1 MSDPVTFLI
10 SLGQVLATLGL
21 YDEGHPARQRALGQS
36 HETLLRLLEEET
48 DCRFSF
54 LAGEVVYGN
63 RVLREFREWE
73 WAGRLA
79 EVGVERLEFIA
90 PVSFED
96 FERFLCTVYDR
107 LKGDGQSPLLAPVHA
122 PTGIRY
128 GRVAIAG
135 ESAAQVADRPVVTTV
150 PFSLEEEVEGIEWIH
165 EQVTESDDLPMVETE
180 TIVRSLAMAMHQ
192 EGQVVLP
199 LLELKRFDQY
209 TTTHSSNVAVLTMGL
224 AEYLGYGPR
233 EVRILGVAALLHDI
247 GKVKVPSEVLLKPG
261 KYTPEERKVI
271 ETHPVEGAR
280 IILSRHRSME
290 LAATVAYEH
299 HINLDGS
306 GYPRYTYPREA
317 HFASKLVHVCDIYD
331 ALCARRPYRD
341 AFRPE
346 QALVIVEDQSGR
358 HLDPDL
364 VHAFGTMIRQ
374 ARSRRMAAQPR
385 PAIRPNAWRE
395 CSSSSR

>member
-1 MSDPVTFLI
+1 MSDPVTFLT

-21 YDEGHPARQRALGQS
+21 YDEGHPARLRALQNS
-36 HETLLRLLEEET
+36 HESLLRLLEEEET
-48 DCRFSF
+48 DCHFSF
-54 LAGEVVYGN
+54 LTGEVVYRN
-63 RVLREFREWE
+63 RVLQEFREWE

-79 EVGVERLEFIA
+79 EIGVERLEFIP

-96 FERFLCTVYDR
+96 FDRFVSTVYDR
-107 LKGDGQSPLLAPVHA
+107 LKGDGQSPLLAPVYA

-135 ESAAQVADRPVVTTV
+135 ESAAQVADQPVVTTV
-150 PFSLEEEVEGIEWIH
+150 PFSLEEELEGIEWVH
-165 EQVTESDDLPMVETE
+165 EQVSGSDDLPMVETE

-224 AEYLGYGPR
+224 AEYLGYAPR

-247 GKVKVPSEVLLKPG
+247 GKVKVPTEVLLKPG

-280 IILSRHRSME
+280 IILSRHRNME

-306 GYPRYTYPREA
+306 GYPRYTYPRDA

-364 VHAFGTMIRQ
+364 VQAFGTMIRQ
-374 ARSRRMAAQPR
+374 ARSRRMPVDEARVDVTAK
-385 PAIRPNAWRE
+385 AV
-395 CSSSSR
+395 

>member
-1 MSDPVTFLI
+1 MSDPVSFLT

-21 YDEGHPARQRALGQS
+21 YDEGHPARERAVHQS
-36 HETLLRLLEEET
+36 HETLLRLLEEEP

-54 LAGEVVYGN
+54 LTGEVVYGN

-79 EVGVERLEFIA
+79 EIGVERLEFVP

-96 FERFLCTVYDR
+96 FDRFVCTVYDR
-107 LKGDGQSPLLAPVHA
+107 LKGDGQSPLLAPVYA

-135 ESAAQVADRPVVTTV
+135 ESGAQVADQPVVTTI
-150 PFSLEEEVEGIEWIH
+150 PFSLEEELGGIEWIH
-165 EQVTESDDLPMVETE
+165 EQVSQTDDLPMVETE

-199 LLELKRFDQY
+199 LLELKKFDQY

-224 AEYLGYGPR
+224 AEYLGYAPR

-247 GKVKVPSEVLLKPG
+247 GKVKVPTEVLLKPG

-280 IILSRHRSME
+280 IILSRHRNME

-358 HLDPDL
+358 HLDPAL

-374 ARSRRMAAQPR
+374 ARSRRMPVDEARVEVTAKS
-385 PAIRPNAWRE
+385 A
-395 CSSSSR
+395 

>member
-1 MSDPVTFLI
+1 MSDPVTFLT
-10 SLGQVLATLGL
+10 SLGQVLATLAL
-21 YDEGHPARQRALGQS
+21 YDEGHPARTRALQNS
-36 HETLLRLLEEET
+36 HESLLRLLEEET

-54 LAGEVVYGN
+54 LTGEVVYGN

-79 EVGVERLEFIA
+79 GIGVERLEFTP

-96 FERFLCTVYDR
+96 FDRFVCTVYDR
-107 LKGDGQSPLLAPVHA
+107 LKGDGHSPLLAPVLA

-135 ESAAQVADRPVVTTV
+135 ESGVEVADQPVVITV
-150 PFSLEEEVEGIEWIH
+150 PFSLEEELEGIEWIH
-165 EQVTESDDLPMVETE
+165 EQVTETDDLPMVETE

-224 AEYLGYGPR
+224 AEYLGYAPR

-280 IILSRHRSME
+280 IILSRHRNME

-374 ARSRRMAAQPR
+374 ARSRRMPVDEARVDVTAK
-385 PAIRPNAWRE
+385 AG
-395 CSSSSR
+395 